1 MGAQKNWLNVTVLFS
16 TQIICSNLWVRKYL
30 QFYVENFCLSVSNV
44 GIEAVKKESKKLK
57 YNFEVQHVVSP

>member
-1 MGAQKNWLNVTVLFS
+1 MGTQKNRLNETVLLS
-16 TQIICSNLWVRKYL
+16 TQNICYKLWVRKYI
-30 QFYVENFCLSVSNV
+30 QFYVENLFV